1 MSTRSHVML
10 VALLM
15 LVVCGAMAQAQVPPL
30 LNYQGRVALNGTNFN
45 GTGQFKFALGN
56 TNLSVIYWHNST
68 SWDSPDWE
76 PVTAVSLTV
85 TRGLFSVL
93 LGDTNLSNM
102 AALSPTV
109 FTNSQV
115 WLRTWFDDG
124 VSGAQ
129 RLMPDQRIVSA
140 GYAMQAESVSLG
152 AITTDMLDDDA
163 VTGAKIAD
171 ATITFA
177 NIAQGGASAGQALVW
192 NGTAWSN
199 AAAGTTLAGYDEN
212 GPFSTAPDASGSGAI
227 AMGVSAKTEGDYG
240 VIGGGSRNWIEEYS
254 SFATIGGGD
263 SNRIESSA
271 AYSTIGGGKDSRI
284 CEGSFAATISGGFM
298 NWVGADAYLAT
309 IGGGQGNRISA
320 DSRLATVS
328 GGNDNS
334 IATNSWYTTIIGGDG
349 NSIGSNCHYA
359 TVLGGRGNCAAGI
372 ASVAFGRRA
381 KATNDG
387 AFVWGDSTDADVGS
401 IANNS
406 FTVRAYGGARFWTS
420 GGVGPYLNAGS
431 PDWISS
437 SDCNLKENFRPVD
450 TREVLERLSRVPITE
465 WNFKTQAPEVRHLGP
480 MAQDFHAA
488 FGLGGSDDKGI
499 GNLDASGVA
508 LAGIQGLYR
517 ENQELKAQ
525 LVATQERLEAMEKR
539 IEAMGR

>member
-284 CEGSFAATISGGFM
+284 CEGSSAATISGGFM

-309 IGGGQGNRISA
+309 IGGGARQQNFC
-320 DSRLATVS
+320 RLTS
-328 GGNDNS
+328 
-334 IATNSWYTTIIGGDG
+334 
-349 NSIGSNCHYA
+349 SN
-359 TVLGGRGNCAAGI
+359 G
-372 ASVAFGRRA
+372 
-381 KATNDG
+381 
-387 AFVWGDSTDADVGS
+387 
-401 IANNS
+401 
-406 FTVRAYGGARFWTS
+406 
-420 GGVGPYLNAGS
+420 
-431 PDWISS
+431 
-437 SDCNLKENFRPVD
+437 
-450 TREVLERLSRVPITE
+450 
-465 WNFKTQAPEVRHLGP
+465 
-480 MAQDFHAA
+480 
-488 FGLGGSDDKGI
+488 
-499 GNLDASGVA
+499 
-508 LAGIQGLYR
+508 
-517 ENQELKAQ
+517 
-525 LVATQERLEAMEKR
+525 
-539 IEAMGR
+539 